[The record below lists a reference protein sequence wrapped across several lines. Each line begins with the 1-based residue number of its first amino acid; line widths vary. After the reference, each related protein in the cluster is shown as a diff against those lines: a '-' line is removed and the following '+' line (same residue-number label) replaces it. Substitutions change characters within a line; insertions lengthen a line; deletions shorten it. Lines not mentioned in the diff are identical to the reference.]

1 MSRKRQKS
9 LSDLGRRE
17 RQIMDVIH
25 RLGDAGVSEVL
36 KEIPDAPS
44 YSSVRTMIRILESKG
59 LLRHRREGMRYVYRA
74 TQPVE
79 QVRRSA
85 LRHLL
90 KTFFNDSP
98 SDAVAALLELSPDEL
113 SDQELSRL
121 TKMIDEAKKRGQ

>member
-1 MSRKRQKS
+1 MARKRRKS
-9 LSDLGRRE
+9 LNDLGRRE
-17 RQIMDVIH
+17 RQIMDIIH
-25 RLGDAGVSEVL
+25 RLGEAGVSEVL
-36 KEIPDAPS
+36 KEIPDPPS

-59 LLRHRREGMRYVYRA
+59 LLRHRREGVRYVYRP
-74 TQPVE
+74 TQPLA

-113 SDQELSRL
+113 SDEELGRL
-121 TKMIDEAKKRGQ
+121 NKMIDEAKKRGR